1 MNWRCELCQE
11 RELRKT
17 YTCEFKLNAVRLTT
31 EGDVKVAQVAREL
44 GINVNVLYRWRQQ
57 LRADP
62 EQAFPGKGNSRPQ
75 EEENRLLRR
84 DNLRLR
90 QENDFL
96 KRAAVW
102 LAREAHGS
110 SD

>member
-1 MNWRCELCQE
+1 LNQE
-11 RELRKT
+11 RKPRKT
-17 YTCEFKLNAVRLTT
+17 YTREFKLNAVRLTT
-31 EGDVKVAQVAREL
+31 AGDVTVAQVAREL
-44 GINVNVLYRWRQQ
+44 GIHENTLHKWRQQ

-62 EQAFPGKGNSRPQ
+62 KQAFPGKGRLKPD
-75 EEENRLLRR
+75 EEEVRRLRR
-84 DNLRLR
+84 ENLRLK
-90 QENDFL
+90 QENEFL